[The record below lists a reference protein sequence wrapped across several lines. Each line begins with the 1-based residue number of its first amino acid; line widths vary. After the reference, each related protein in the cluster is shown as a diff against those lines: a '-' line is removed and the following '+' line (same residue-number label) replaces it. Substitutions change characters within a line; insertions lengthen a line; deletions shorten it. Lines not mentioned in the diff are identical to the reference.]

1 MADARADT
9 TDAAEAT
16 TGATVLRGGAWNA
29 ASMIIPQLYVLIM
42 SVVAAR
48 FLGPAGLGR
57 QSYIAFVAQ
66 TVAYLFTAGLPVALM
81 RYVGQTLGEGRAA
94 AVRGL
99 LSWAWRIQAVAALL
113 GGTVLLI
120 VGYRSSD
127 HQAAWALAAAASAMA
142 ILQTLPSA
150 VLIGM
155 QRWRP
160 MTVLGLLT
168 GLAGTVATVAALE
181 AGWGITGMFMVEA
194 VVVLVQVTVTAAL
207 ARRALQTV
215 APVRGPAGDLP
226 RRVLRFAAGASLG
239 VVLTLVVWRRSEF
252 FFLNRYSNDAEIAM
266 YSIAFAAMT
275 ALGNL
280 PTAISGVLSPAIATL
295 LGAGESERI
304 RSGFSRSIRLVAL
317 LTIGMTAGMLA
328 LGPLAFEVVYGPAYR
343 PAGRILLIM
352 LAFFPV
358 VPLIN
363 LGNALF
369 VGLGKQAFPL
379 AVGAAGALVNV
390 LLAFLLIPR
399 HGAAG
404 AALAN
409 GGAQLVA
416 GVPLI
421 VWSNRLLGPFRWEWA
436 ALGRAVVVGAGAA
449 AAAWAA
455 AWGLGGVA
463 GLCAGAL
470 VGIGSFLVL
479 AMVLRILPQDDA
491 QWLEEALG
499 ARLGRRVRWICRRC
513 AWRIATR

>member
-1 MADARADT
+1 MADARANT

-29 ASMIIPQLYVLIM
+29 ASMIIPQLYVMVI

-81 RYVGQTLGEGRAA
+81 RHVGQTLGEGRAA

-99 LSWAWRIQAVAALL
+99 LSWAWRIQAVAALV
-113 GGTVLLI
+113 GGTVLLV

-127 HQAAWALAAAASAMA
+127 QAAWALAAAASAMS

-168 GLAGTVATVAALE
+168 GLAGTVATVAVLE
-181 AGWGITGMFMVEA
+181 AGWGITGMFLVEA
-194 VVVLVQVTVTAAL
+194 AVTLVQVTVTAAL

-239 VVLTLVVWRRSEF
+239 IVLTLVVWRRSEF

-343 PAGRILLIM
+343 PAGSILLIM
-352 LAFFPV
+352 LAFFPA

-363 LGNALF
+363 LSNALF

-379 AVGAAGALVNV
+379 AAGAAGALANV

-416 GVPLI
+416 GLPLV
-421 VWSNRLLGPFRWEWA
+421 VWSNRLVGPFRWEWA

-449 AAAWAA
+449 AAARAA

-470 VGIGSFLVL
+470 VGIVSFLIL
-479 AMVLRILPQDDA
+479 AMVLRILPHDDA

-513 AWRIATR
+513 AWRMATR